1 MKITELT
8 GIKNTRFN
16 AELDQEEEAGYE
28 EFPRENLRAA
38 VQELIRQGWE
48 VLGKGYFSYVVTR
61 PGLPYVVKLS
71 YSDRGY
77 RKYLE
82 FVRANANN
90 PHVPKVRG
98 LGVRLRPDIY
108 AIRIEN
114 LEPLTSWKDPLL
126 RKYVSPELPA
136 DFDSLFHPR
145 NEEFLKTNH
154 PELRKVID
162 YIERTAF
169 ENDLNWTNVMR
180 RGDTL
185 VITDPFAF

>member
-16 AELDQEEEAGYE
+16 AELDQEEEEGYDE
-28 EFPRENLRAA
+28 VPRENLRAA

-71 YSDRGY
+71 HSDRGY

-114 LEPLTSWKDPLL
+114 LEPLTSWKDPFL